1 MKEMDNIE
9 QLFSSEFSE
18 EKVTPP
24 TSVKE
29 SIDKV
34 LFPDWIPTLWI
45 IESITLLIGI
55 GSFIWMINRPAITT
69 DQNTA
74 TNSTSAQYTSSN
86 HSTHTGNGNSNQSGS
101 LSTFNTDSS
110 NSNTAEQHVDVTN
123 NNQSTTSNGQSSSTT
138 NRRDKSLWTD
148 KSLKNSRN
156 AVAHLSSDGK
166 NNNKKPQGSGTPNT
180 LSYTPTTSTSS
191 ASGSGGENNS
201 RPSQGGN
208 NNTDSSTGSTSAN
221 SDGDN
226 MASSNSEKPDRKNG
240 GVIKTSSGSG
250 KTETDHSGNTS
261 NSSDSERPQQNLSAS
276 ETDDLLALRTKKVTS
291 ISSMNLPE
299 LQSFLKP
306 PGKSTK
312 IPLSLS
318 LYGGMHFGQQK
329 PRTSIPN
336 LQMQQN
342 RGFNTSL
349 EVSTRIKPSFGVTA
363 GIDFRKRSLR
373 FNQMTIQSID
383 STDNSYWDVVWNDV
397 DSTFDSTWVPLF
409 QLDTTYGNFAL
420 QGNSINVSVPIYF
433 SYYRTLYKQFSLKLN
448 AGVRL
453 GYTKF
458 TTTLNETTLGN
469 PIQKQFRIDLL
480 ARPEIIYSFQKMGV
494 GIYGSVGYTF
504 TNNLRWQDVGLPR
517 FRYGMGLSL
526 HYHF

>member
-34 LFPDWIPTLWI
+34 LFPNWIPTLWI
-45 IESITLLIGI
+45 FESITLLIGI
-55 GSFIWMINRPAITT
+55 GTFIWMINRPAITT
-69 DQNTA
+69 NQNIA

-86 HSTHTGNGNSNQSGS
+86 HTTNTGNGNSTKSGS
-101 LSTFNTDSS
+101 LSTHNSDSKS
-110 NSNTAEQHVDVTN
+110 PNSSEQDVDVTKN
-123 NNQSTTSNGQSSSTT
+123 DQTTSVHGQSSSTA
-138 NRRDKSLWTD
+138 NHRDKSPWTD

-156 AVAHLSSDGK
+156 AVVHLNSGGK
-166 NNNKKPQGSGTPNT
+166 QNNKKPKASGTT
-180 LSYTPTTSTSS
+180 GTFSYTPTTSTSS
-191 ASGSGGENNS
+191 SPNSDGENNLRS
-201 RPSQGGN
+201 SNGGN
-208 NNTDSSTGSTSAN
+208 STSGNWDDFAANYLGDNTSSNAGENNENNAKNNTPSS
-221 SDGDN
+221 N
-226 MASSNSEKPDRKNG
+226 MSNSEG
-240 GVIKTSSGSG
+240 A
-250 KTETDHSGNTS
+250 NT
-261 NSSDSERPQQNLSAS
+261 SSDSEKTDQNASTKQQ
-276 ETDDLLALRTKKVTS
+276 DDLLALKTRKANPILSTNAPGIQT
-291 ISSMNLPE
+291 
-299 LQSFLKP
+299 FLKP

-312 IPLSLS
+312 IPLSIS
-318 LYGGMHFGQQK
+318 LYGGMNFGQQK
-329 PRTSIPN
+329 PRTSVPD
-336 LQMQQN
+336 LQIQQN

-349 EVSTRIKPSFGVTA
+349 EVSTRLKPSFGVTA
-363 GIDFRKRSLR
+363 GVDFSRRSLK
-373 FNQMTIQSID
+373 FNQTTIQSID

-409 QLDTTYGNFAL
+409 QVDTTFGNFAL
-420 QGNSINVSVPIYF
+420 QGNSISVSVPIYF
-433 SYYRTLYKQFSLKLN
+433 SYYRTLYKQLSLKLN

-458 TTTLNETTLGN
+458 TTTVNETTLGN
-469 PIQKQFRIDLL
+469 PIQKQFRMDLL